1 MSNHFVETNIII
13 GYTVDWDRQ
22 APVVRQ
28 YIASTSGVDL
38 HTSLRVLSEAEGV
51 VNDRRRLAKQAA
63 KRIFE
68 NFDAGSRRPS
78 VDDIV
83 DFVYGELS
91 HYGASIVDHV
101 IQHIRDNEDYYIGLT
116 QVNNRRV
123 LELTTDDIDGDFD
136 SPIGLISAIRA
147 HNCDDFD
154 CSVFFDIE
162 DDYSDYAVFA
172 TVDNVL
178 SDKPTDRDI
187 LMDAYHLTQEGDV
200 QSLYFVTTDGDFLDS
215 ESRLESRL
223 GTVDIE
229 HPRSV

>member
-22 APVVRQ
+22 APIVRQ
-28 YIASTSGVDL
+28 YIASTSGADL
-38 HTSLRVLSEAEGV
+38 HTSPRVLSEAEGV

-63 KRIFE
+63 KRIFQ
-68 NFDAGSRRPS
+68 NFDAGSHRPTI
-78 VDDIV
+78 DDIV
-83 DFVYGELS
+83 DFVYGELV
-91 HYGASIVDHV
+91 HYGELVVDHI
-101 IQHIRDNEDYYIGLT
+101 IQHIRDNEDYYVGLT
-116 QVNNRRV
+116 QVDNRRV
-123 LELTTDDIDGDFD
+123 LELTTDDIDDDFD

-154 CSVFFDIE
+154 CSVFSDIE

-172 TVDNVL
+172 MVDNVL

-187 LMDAYHLTQEGDV
+187 LMDAYHLTQEGGV

-229 HPRSV
+229 HPSSV